1 MIHSTEANPESQI
14 ETDRISA
21 HTRLGMEAHRI
32 IAEDLEDQADLERE
46 RFNAG
51 FNAAVDLCA
60 RLASHEGH
68 KALSA
73 LIRRQVRKA

>member
-1 MIHSTEANPESQI
+1 MIHTHAEPEEASATA
-14 ETDRISA
+14 ETDRIERNGPDA
-21 HTRLGMEAHRI
+21 RI
-32 IAEDLEDQADLERE
+32 LAEDLEDQADLERE

-51 FNAAVDLCA
+51 FNAALDLCA
-60 RLASHEGH
+60 RLANHDGH